1 MNQFQTIQRIVL
13 LMIGV
18 SLISTSCL
26 PLPQGLTAA
35 DFLGDPNY
43 QTISISGD
51 ENRLLSSINPLQ
63 KVIK

>member
-1 MNQFQTIQRIVL
+1 LL

-43 QTISISGD
+43 QAISISGD